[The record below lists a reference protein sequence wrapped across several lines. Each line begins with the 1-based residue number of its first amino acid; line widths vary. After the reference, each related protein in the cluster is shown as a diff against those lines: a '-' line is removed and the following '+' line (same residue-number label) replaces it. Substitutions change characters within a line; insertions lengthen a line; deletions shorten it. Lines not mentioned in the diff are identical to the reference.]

1 MDQLPRGGDGSN
13 NLFTDSTH
21 PYHTYDN
28 QFLNGPEYPI
38 YNDAS
43 WGLNASAVP
52 AQSRA
57 SQPGVP
63 GWQPNAN
70 HLSANPPHGSLNGQ
84 PSPYARSLSHSPA
97 PFGQN
102 PYGGFSNQ
110 QNFPRPQQYDA
121 AFFNSSTTGQSY
133 SGGNYT
139 SYGTQAQSHGTI
151 APQALQQQ
159 TRLPASTS
167 QPYAGPT
174 LAQSTLAQ
182 SRFPTQPPIKTVDQ
196 GSLVAAIPKGNEA
209 GILSIINFDQLV
221 RATNSERL
229 GNFVNVGKEAHEWP
243 INRTTTLP
251 QYAQRRSKNELR
263 KLAGND
269 ASLLAKI
276 GKSKKS
282 VKKEKIL
289 STLQTVGRP
298 SVPSRGPGSPKLSTK
313 YEGDSS
319 SSEESSDDD
328 DDDDD
333 EDDSSYT
340 SEEDLEGSPLP
351 SRRSDNPKEAV
362 EYDTIKALWRAKRK
376 PVGAATIKKGIV
388 DFWEIVK
395 TIRDRWKID
404 SAAVADAEEKKK
416 AGELPLLRSRVK
428 DQRDMIESAFKTAL
442 KHGHRSIIELL
453 GENSSLVYLC
463 YQFLL
468 DRFKA
473 DDQNGTLARAML
485 ETMSLFTTVDN
496 AMLEKT
502 HLDRVIVRY
511 IKKGDAKTQYY
522 AKRVTQN
529 AAAVTKE
536 KGSGALPP
544 SKSIGSVK
552 NTTAAS
558 SPATKR
564 PEPEPVAGVKRVA
577 GNSGDGGALKKLA
590 VGIAKT
596 NGTASITRPIASV
609 KKTVVGGDTSKAPAM
624 PAAPMTKTKQ
634 VTAKPSSFFSSLQSA
649 AKKPGTSIKAGIPA
663 QASGTKLAEKKHVTL
678 ANSAPVSAPKS
689 TFSFAETMANLQKPK
704 EEKPAAVKPEKALPP
719 ETPEEKAE
727 RLRKEARRKLH
738 VSFKPGEELVQI
750 RYFTHDPEE
759 EFGHDASQMR
769 DMADA
774 GGEGRALKLHQDMMD
789 LDDDEDGEEEQKL
802 IPFKEPSRIDFS
814 VVDPEERQKMY
825 SKFGGPHEPESSERA
840 LREQYEANTLM
851 VYYGDENGIPPN
863 PREPNDPYNGD
874 HSIGS
879 KDFGRPEETWYDR
892 VMERTANRSRRGG
905 VQQPTTSAFQPAFDL
920 AQFMRAQQHQPPAQS
935 PPHPVQPPNI
945 PEIQSLLAKLN
956 QQQLP
961 NQNPQPQ
968 PQQPQPPPMVTFT
981 PGYQSAPLINIQ
993 TQPAAQSS
1001 GQNIDINAILASLT
1015 GQQSAPQPPP
1025 MGGFST
1031 AASAPATMNFA
1042 SQMQETDQGGAS
1054 GSESRESRDRKRWRD
1069 QGDKNK
1075 FYKTKVCRYWQ
1086 EGRCMKGDSCTYLH
1100 EES

>member
-13 NLFTDSTH
+13 NLFADSSH
-21 PYHTYDN
+21 PNHTYDN
-28 QFLNGPEYPI
+28 QFFNGPDYQI

-43 WGLNASAVP
+43 WGLNASTVSG
-52 AQSRA
+52 QSRA
-57 SQPGVP
+57 GQPAVP
-63 GWQPNAN
+63 GWQQNAN
-70 HLSANPPHGSLNGQ
+70 HLSASPAHGNVNGQ
-84 PSPYARSLSHSPA
+84 ASPYARALSHSPA

-102 PYGGFSNQ
+102 PYGGFSSQ
-110 QNFPRPQQYDA
+110 PSFPLRQQQYDA
-121 AFFNSSTTGQSY
+121 TYFNSSIGGQGYAGSNF
-133 SGGNYT
+133 GP
-139 SYGTQAQSHGTI
+139 YGTQHQNHGTI
-151 APQALQQQ
+151 APQALQQP
-159 TRLPASTS
+159 TRLAAPKS
-167 QPYAGPT
+167 QAQADLN
-174 LAQSTLAQ
+174 LAPSAVGQ
-182 SRFPTQPPIKTVDQ
+182 SRFGTQPPINTVDQ
-196 GSLVAAIPKGNEA
+196 SSLVAAIPKGNEA
-209 GILSIINFDQLV
+209 GDLSIIDFDQLV

-251 QYAQRRSKNELR
+251 QYTRRRSKNELR

-276 GKSKKS
+276 GKKS
-282 VKKEKIL
+282 VKKETML
-289 STLQTVGRP
+289 SALQTVGKP
-298 SVPSRGPGSPKLSTK
+298 SVPVKGPGSPKESTK
-313 YEGDSS
+313 HEGDSS
-319 SSEESSDDD
+319 SSDESSADD
-328 DDDDD
+328 
-333 EDDSSYT
+333 DDSSYT

-376 PVGAATIKKGIV
+376 PVDAATIKKGIV
-388 DFWEIVK
+388 DFWEIIK

-416 AGELPLLRSRVK
+416 VGELPLLRSRVK

-473 DDQNGTLARAML
+473 DDHNGTLARAML

-529 AAAVTKE
+529 AAAVSKE
-536 KGSGALPP
+536 KDSAALPP

-552 NTTAAS
+552 NTTGAS
-558 SPATKR
+558 SPTIKR
-564 PEPEPVAGVKRVA
+564 TEPEPVAGVKRVA
-577 GNSGDGGALKKLA
+577 GNSGDGGAQKKLA
-590 VGIAKT
+590 VGVAKT
-596 NGTASITRPIASV
+596 NGTASTLRPIASV
-609 KKTVVGGDTSKAPAM
+609 KKTAGGGDTSKTSAV
-624 PAAPMTKTKQ
+624 PAATITKTKQ

-649 AKKPGTSIKAGIPA
+649 AKKPGTSIKAGVPA
-663 QASGTKLAEKKHVTL
+663 QASGTKLADKKNAPL
-678 ANSAPVSAPKS
+678 ANAAPVSAPKS

-704 EEKPAAVKPEKALPP
+704 EEKPASTKPEKELPP

-759 EFGHDASQMR
+759 ELGHDASQMR
-769 DMADA
+769 DVADA

-789 LDDDEDGEEEQKL
+789 LDEDDDGEEEQSL
-802 IPFKEPSRIDFS
+802 IPFKEPSQIDFS
-814 VVDPEERQKMY
+814 VVDPEERQKVY
-825 SKFGGPHEPESSERA
+825 SKFGGPLEPESSERVIRA
-840 LREQYEANTLM
+840 RHEANTLM
-851 VYYGDENGIPPN
+851 VFYGDENAIPPN
-863 PREPNDPYNGD
+863 PREPSDPYNGD
-874 HSIGS
+874 QSIGS
-879 KDFGRPEETWYDR
+879 KDFGRPEQTWYDR
-892 VMERTANRSRRGG
+892 VQERTANRSRWTG
-905 VQQPTTSAFQPAFDL
+905 VQQQTTSAFQPAFDL
-920 AQFMRAQQHQPPAQS
+920 AQFMKAQQHQPPAQ
-935 PPHPVQPPNI
+935 PPPQTVPPPNI

-956 QQQLP
+956 QQTLP
-961 NQNPQPQ
+961 NQS
-968 PQQPQPPPMVTFT
+968 PP
-981 PGYQSAPLINIQ
+981 PLINIPS
-993 TQPAAQSS
+993 QPAAQSN

-1015 GQQSAPQPPP
+1015 GQQSAPQPLPP
-1025 MGGFST
+1025 GSFG
-1031 AASAPATMNFA
+1031 AAGSVPAVINFP
-1042 SQMQETDQGGAS
+1042 SQTQETDQGGAA
-1054 GSESRESRDRKRWRD
+1054 GSDSRDRKRWRD

-1100 EES
+1100 EDS